1 MEVPWWVS
9 VISGRTDRY
18 FLNVSIGVGS
28 YAEDIAM
35 DSGNGDLYVADS
47 GTNNVSVVSGVTN
60 SEVAVIPV
68 GNTPTSL
75 AYDNATGDIYVANR
89 FSGNVSV
96 ISGSSNR
103 VVATLSGFSHP
114 VAVAYD
120 GGNGDIYVA
129 DEGNNPTWMGN
140 VTVISGATDKVVA
153 VIPVGVGPATSGL
166 AYDGATGDIY
176 AVDAGNYPSYEGN
189 VSVISGSS
197 NSVIRT
203 VRVGTQA
210 ASALFDPG
218 NGDVYVT
225 NAGSNNVSVIA
236 GASNTLVATLAV
248 QTSPQG
254 MGYDADNGQV
264 YVTNQQ
270 DTTVSIIGTLPS
282 PGPPYPV
289 AFLSHPPGCG
299 FAFGGTYRPN
309 ASSGLFLPNSY
320 PVSAP
325 GCPNFAFLQWNTSG
339 GVSVNSSFSSATHV
353 VVSGNGTLFADYVW
367 VGGSAPPT
375 TYSVNFNIFPS
386 SCGPVLFNSSTYA
399 NGAVASFPPGTYLA
413 HAPACKGGWTFQ
425 DWSFS
430 PWTLGTLQ
438 FYYTPWANIS
448 VNASGAVSA
457 YYLPPPLVVALSAS
471 APSTTVGT
479 PLTLTPW
486 VSGGVSPFTC
496 LWSLN
501 GTNTTQTG
509 CSAFSPSWSHPGNY
523 SYRIWATDAW
533 PQVAASNSVSV
544 TVYAPPIVPPAP
556 TLLASEHVVSRFISD
571 VCGAT
576 NSPNWEALEFWAN
589 VSGGTPPYSIVW
601 YFGQGARALGP
612 HVWHSFWANSTFSFP
627 GATVVVNASYGAPS
641 SANATQSLRT
651 PPLNVP
657 AGCFV
662 RGIPLFEVLAI
673 MAAVAIVLAVAV
685 VVLRRRRK
693 RAPPPEAFAEPAT
706 DGGPSRTTG
715 REHGRDRFQ

>member
-114 VAVAYD
+114 VAVACD

-129 DEGNNPTWMGN
+129 DEGNNPNWMGN
-140 VTVISGATDKVVA
+140 VTVISGATDQVVA

-166 AYDGATGDIY
+166 AYDGANGDIY

-236 GASNTLVATLAV
+236 GASNTVVATLAV
-248 QTSPQG
+248 QSSPQG

-289 AFLSHPPGCG
+289 AFLSHPAGCG
-299 FAFGGTYRPN
+299 FAFDGTYRPN

-325 GCPNFAFLQWNTSG
+325 ACPNFAFLHWNASG
-339 GVSVNSSFSSATHV
+339 GVSVNSSSSSTTHV

-367 VGGSAPPT
+367 VGGSGPPT
-375 TYSVNFNIFPS
+375 RYDVDFNIFPS
-386 SCGPVLFNSSTYA
+386 SCGPVLFNGSTYA

-413 HAPACKGGWTFQ
+413 HAPACAGGWTFQ

-430 PWTLGTLQ
+430 PWTLGTVQ

-448 VNASGAVSA
+448 LNASGAVTAS
-457 YYLPPPLVVALSAS
+457 YLPPPLVVALSAS
-471 APSTTVGT
+471 AASTTVGT
-479 PLTLTPW
+479 PLTLQPW

-501 GTNTTQTG
+501 STNTTQTG

-523 SYRIWATDAW
+523 TYRVWATDAW
-533 PQVAASNSVSV
+533 PQVAGSNSVLITV
-544 TVYAPPIVPPAP
+544 TPLPAPPRLVAFANASALTGSVPSTCPGSSAIPPPGSSFEDTFTGNARGGVPPYEFYWYLGPGVITSTAGRNASGSYGSPGTYSVSLRVLDVRGVASWANLTVTISTTQQPCLGGGAP
-556 TLLASEHVVSRFISD
+556 GFSLFGLSTLASVVLVAGI
-571 VCGAT
+571 VIV
-576 NSPNWEALEFWAN
+576 ALIA
-589 VSGGTPPYSIVW
+589 
-601 YFGQGARALGP
+601 
-612 HVWHSFWANSTFSFP
+612 
-627 GATVVVNASYGAPS
+627 VV
-641 SANATQSLRT
+641 
-651 PPLNVP
+651 
-657 AGCFV
+657 F
-662 RGIPLFEVLAI
+662 VLA
-673 MAAVAIVLAVAV
+673 
-685 VVLRRRRK
+685 RRRRE
-693 RAPPPEAFAEPAT
+693 RRLSPTEVHQPDPPPPEPPT
-706 DGGPSRTTG
+706 
-715 REHGRDRFQ
+715 